1 MKTDYEN
8 IVEYKQNGSQE
19 AFTELYTKYYKYVRE
34 YARNIYYMINEC
46 DGGIA
51 QEDIEQ
57 YLIEKCIMNQ
67 INNMD
72 ISRIRPNFNFQI
84 RLAKYLKGY
93 RNALTRKYKR
103 RNITYSYDHEVVDVR
118 SFEDKKRGN
127 TIHSIGFQINK
138 KLSYS
143 PEEEYI
149 DKIDNTRQSLN
160 DRLNKNEQRFLK
172 YLEKGLTLNQ
182 IANKLHVSMGSIGKL
197 KKELK
202 EKCYSIVLEG

>member
-8 IVEYKQNGSQE
+8 IINYKQNNSQE
-19 AFTELYTKYYKYVRE
+19 AFNELYNKYYKYVRE
-34 YARNIYYMINEC
+34 YARNIYYQINEC
-46 DGGIA
+46 DGGIS

-57 YLIEKCIMNQ
+57 NLIEKCILQ
-67 INNMD
+67 QLNNLN
-72 ISRIRPNFNFQI
+72 IRRIKPNFNFKVG
-84 RLAKYLKGY
+84 LSMYLKGY
-93 RNALTRKYKR
+93 RNYYTRKYKKHGLC
-103 RNITYSYDHEVVDVR
+103 YSYDQYTQEVDYNGHRTTNSR
-118 SFEDKKRGN
+118 SSLGYKIE
-127 TIHSIGFQINK
+127 S

-149 DKIDNTRQSLN
+149 ENLNQSRQTLN

-182 IANKLHVSMGSIGKL
+182 IANKLHVSMGSIGKM

>member
-8 IVEYKQNGSQE
+8 IVEYKQNGSQK
-19 AFTELYTKYYKYVRE
+19 AFNELYNKYYKYVRE
-34 YARNIYYMINEC
+34 YARNIYYKVNEC
-46 DGGIA
+46 DGGVS

-57 YLIEKCIMNQ
+57 NLIEKCILQ
-67 INNMD
+67 QLNNLD
-72 ISRIRPNFNFQI
+72 VRRIKPNFNFKVG
-84 RLAKYLKGY
+84 LSMYLKGY
-93 RNALTRKYKR
+93 RNYYMRKYKKSGLC
-103 RNITYSYDHEVVDVR
+103 YSYDQEVIDIQ
-118 SFEDKKRGN
+118 SFECKKRGLEL
-127 TIHSIGFQINK
+127 SSVGFQINK

-160 DRLNKNEQRFLK
+160 DRLNKKEQRFLK

-182 IANKLHVSMGSIGKL
+182 IANKLPVSMGSIGKL

-202 EKCYSIVLEG
+202 EKCYSIVLGE